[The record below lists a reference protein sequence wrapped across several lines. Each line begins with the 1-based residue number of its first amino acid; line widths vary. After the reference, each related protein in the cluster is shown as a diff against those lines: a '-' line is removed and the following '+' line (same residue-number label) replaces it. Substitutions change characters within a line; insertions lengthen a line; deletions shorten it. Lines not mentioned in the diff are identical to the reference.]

1 MSLKRKERRDPV
13 VNVMRRVFSLVVF
26 GLSVAAVVTCVAG
39 HVKVRNSEQG
49 RRPSPPCPCLG
60 PSLFLAEFGLSFPVA
75 VAFNH
80 DNLGVVGEAIDQRDR
95 AGGVGKDGVPVLER
109 QVRRHEQGAVFIAA
123 ADDLEEEV
131 GGVGIVGEVANLVD
145 GEEGGPRAVAEAP
158 LKGAGG
164 LLAIEIEQQV
174 RGRDEARAVAGQ
186 DDLMDDVLGEHRFAE
201 ALGADQE
208 DILGAGKEV
217 EGEDAVEGGAVERG
231 RPVPVPVGDG
241 FEAAEAG
248 GGEPAFDTAALP
260 LLEFGSDEVLEEDGG
275 APAVAGGAGK
285 DVVEVVGR
293 PQQPEASEVTRQG
306 RRDVG

>member
-1 MSLKRKERRDPV
+1 M
-13 VNVMRRVFSLVVF
+13 
-26 GLSVAAVVTCVAG
+26 
-39 HVKVRNSEQG
+39 KVRNSEQG

-217 EGEDAVEGGAVERG
+217 EGEDAVEGGAVG
-231 RPVPVPVGDG
+231 QFQSQSAMGLKRPRRAAVSRRSILRRCRSSSSAVTRCSRRTVEFQRWRVARARMSLRSSAVRSNPRRRRSLVKVVGTSGEGIVALQAMGPDIEVADAGPVG
-241 FEAAEAG
+241 
-248 GGEPAFDTAALP
+248 
-260 LLEFGSDEVLEEDGG
+260 
-275 APAVAGGAGK
+275 
-285 DVVEVVGR
+285 
-293 PQQPEASEVTRQG
+293 
-306 RRDVG
+306 

>member
-1 MSLKRKERRDPV
+1 M
-13 VNVMRRVFSLVVF
+13 
-26 GLSVAAVVTCVAG
+26 
-39 HVKVRNSEQG
+39 
-49 RRPSPPCPCLG
+49 
-60 PSLFLAEFGLSFPVA
+60 
-75 VAFNH
+75 
-80 DNLGVVGEAIDQRDR
+80 
-95 AGGVGKDGVPVLER
+95 
-109 QVRRHEQGAVFIAA
+109 FIAA

-145 GEEGGPRAVAEAP
+145 GEEGGPRVVVEAP

-217 EGEDAVEGGAVERG
+217 EGGAVERG

-241 FEAAEAG
+241 FDAAEAG

-260 LLEFGSDEVLEEDGG
+260 LLELGSDEVREEDGG